1 MSCKPNYQGGKD
13 FGARKAQQEAQL
25 DSINQV
31 LQGGTWGQEEG
42 LSPRHCPA
50 PAEKYME
57 FDLNS
62 DGEIDLMSLKQ
73 MLEKLGVAKTHL
85 ELKRLLHKA
94 TGGTS
99 DTISYRSFVQL
110 LLGPQ
115 SDIRDLILLFESKAK
130 EQEPPPPGPPRKR
143 DITELP

>member
-25 DSINQV
+25 DSINQEF
-31 LQGGTWGQEEG
+31 LDHPKYGQDEG
-42 LSPRHCPA
+42 LPSQL
-50 PAEKYME
+50 ETFKKKYME

-99 DTISYRSFVQL
+99 DTISYRSFVRL

-130 EQEPPPPGPPRKR
+130 EQEPSAPGPPRKR